1 MIIELQCGRFLRVSS
16 GAGNSI
22 SYPIKKEVIMK
33 RLILALSVATVA
45 LSGCA
50 QLKDWYQD
58 ASAEAG
64 ATAAEEQS
72 PFPSRFKNDHYYP
85 L

>member
-1 MIIELQCGRFLRVSS
+1 M
-16 GAGNSI
+16 
-22 SYPIKKEVIMK
+22 IMK
-33 RLILALSVATVA
+33 RLILALSLATVA

-50 QLKDWYQD
+50 QLKEWYQD

-72 PFPSRFKNDHYYP
+72 PFPARFKNDHYYP

>member
-1 MIIELQCGRFLRVSS
+1 
-16 GAGNSI
+16 
-22 SYPIKKEVIMK
+22 MK
-33 RLILALSVATVA
+33 RLILALSLATVA

-50 QLKDWYQD
+50 QLKEWYQD

-64 ATAAEEQS
+64 ATAAEEHS
-72 PFPSRFKNDHYYP
+72 PFPSRLKNDHYYP